1 MACWN
6 LFWQAFLL
14 FNQQLMKNSKW
25 IGLGI
30 YVLLIGVCFVPWTY
44 HDDLHKYFNGFY
56 SEKDV
61 YGKPGK
67 FFIIF
72 SVLSVIFMLIP
83 KLWAKFA
90 HLFFAGV
97 IVAYALKTYHLF
109 TSSYNAY
116 QPEKQ
121 FGIYGLVILS
131 VLSFLIALFPDLKIE
146 NKKSS

>member
-1 MACWN
+1 
-6 LFWQAFLL
+6 
-14 FNQQLMKNSKW
+14 MKYSKW
-25 IGLGI
+25 IGLII
-30 YVLLIGVCFVPWTY
+30 YILLIIVCFLPWTY
-44 HDDLHKYFNGFY
+44 HDDLHKYFNGFF

-72 SVLSVIFMLIP
+72 SSLSILFMFIN

-90 HLFFAGV
+90 HLFFAGL

-116 QPEKQ
+116 QPVKQ
-121 FGIYGLVILS
+121 YGIYALVLLS
-131 VLSFLIALFPDLKIE
+131 VLSFLIALFPDMKIE
-146 NKKSS
+146 RMKTK